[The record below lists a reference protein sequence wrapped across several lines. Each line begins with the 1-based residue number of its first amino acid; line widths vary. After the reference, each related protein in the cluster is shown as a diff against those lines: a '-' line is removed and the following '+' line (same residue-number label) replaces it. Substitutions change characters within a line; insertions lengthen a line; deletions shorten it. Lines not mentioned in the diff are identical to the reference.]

1 MIVSALV
8 VATQLLFP
16 IAERASAGNCISGPH
31 EPLRV
36 RRQPFMPMTSSKPR
50 NPLEDSHP
58 HCREAAGHSREEPT

>member
-1 MIVSALV
+1 MIISALIV
-8 VATQLLFP
+8 TTQLMFP
-16 IAERASAGNCISGPH
+16 VAERAPVGKCIPGAH

-58 HCREAAGHSREEPT
+58 HCQEAAGHSREEPT